1 MRLSCWRPVA
11 PWRVALHRQ
20 PKRAF
25 SNAVASPSMTL
36 PFGTDVRVWNSLSS
50 RQDPLPRANAVEPNV
65 LRWYACGPTV
75 YDAAHLGHA
84 RAYVSQD
91 ILRRVLEKRFH
102 YNVFLVMGMTDV
114 DDKIITRAKVRRRSF
129 LLCTPVLTC
138 NSIKWLTLTGAR
150 RPIHAT
156 RTTAGRIIPERHGKT
171 ACAAAQCRHARERAH
186 GRHHP
191 IH

>member
-1 MRLSCWRPVA
+1 MRLSCWRWVA
-11 PWRVALHRQ
+11 PWRVALHQQ

-25 SNAVASPSMTL
+25 SNAIASVISPNKNESAAA
-36 PFGTDVRVWNSLSS
+36 DVRVWNSLSS
-50 RQDPLPRANAVEPNV
+50 SQDPLPRANAVEPNV

-114 DDKIITRAKVRRRSF
+114 DDKIIARAKVGSSAIAVPY
-129 LLCTPVLTC
+129 CKPVLTC
-138 NSIKWLTLTGAR
+138 NATGW
-150 RPIHAT
+150 
-156 RTTAGRIIPERHGKT
+156 TT
-171 ACAAAQCRHARERAH
+171 
-186 GRHHP
+186 
-191 IH
+191 